1 MPIIEVDQLTKKFGD
16 FTAVD
21 SISFNIEEGEIFGF
35 LGPNGAGKTT
45 ALNMLN
51 TLLPATSGRAVING
65 HDVKKEQA
73 AVRQSIGMVFQ
84 DPTLD
89 DELTAIENLDFHGRM
104 YSMPNK
110 ERKRKID
117 ELLELVELTQRKKDK
132 VGDFS
137 GGMRRRLE
145 IARGIMHNPKVL
157 FLDEPTL
164 GLDPQTKNHLWD
176 YISNLANNNKITI
189 ILTTHYMD
197 EADKLSDT
205 IAIIDQGKIIAR
217 DTPDQLKRQIGGNVV
232 RVRSGSTENI
242 KNCLQ
247 GERWVKQVEKNHQTI
262 DLQVEDTRQGLQQ
275 ITQTLARE
283 NIAYE
288 SAGIFTPTL
297 EDVFLQFTGKTIR
310 ESGSSGKD
318 KMRRRKR

>member
-1 MPIIEVDQLTKKFGD
+1 MPIIEVDKLTKKFGD

-21 SISFNIEEGEIFGF
+21 SISFTIEEGEIFGF

-65 HDVKKEQA
+65 HDVQKEQS

-104 YSMPNK
+104 YGMPNK
-110 ERKRKID
+110 ERKKKIE
-117 ELLELVELTQRKKDK
+117 ELLELVELSQRKKDK
-132 VGDFS
+132 VGNFS

-145 IARGIMHNPKVL
+145 IARGIMHSPKVL

-176 YISNLANNNKITI
+176 YISNLASKNKITI

-205 IAIIDQGKIIAR
+205 IAIIDQGKIIAG
-217 DTPDQLKRQIGGNVV
+217 DTPENLKRQIGGNVV
-232 RVRSGSTENI
+232 RVRSESTDNI
-242 KNCLQ
+242 ENCLQ
-247 GERWVKQVEKNHQTI
+247 GKEWVKQLDKNHDSI
-262 DLQVEDTRQGLQQ
+262 DIQVQDPWQGLQQ
-275 ITQTLARE
+275 ITQILAQE
-283 NIAYE
+283 KIMYE
-288 SAGIFTPTL
+288 SAGKFTPTL

>member
-1 MPIIEVDQLTKKFGD
+1 MPIIEVENLTKKFGN

-21 SISFNIEEGEIFGF
+21 QISFNIEEGEIFGF

-51 TLLPATSGRAVING
+51 TLLPVTSGRAVING
-65 HDVKKEQA
+65 HDIQKSQA
-73 AVRQSIGMVFQ
+73 EVRQSIGMVFQ

-89 DELTAIENLDFHGRM
+89 DELTAIENMDFHGRM
-104 YSMPNK
+104 YGMPNK
-110 ERKRKID
+110 ERKKKIE
-117 ELLELVELTQRKKDK
+117 ELLELVELSERKKDK
-132 VGDFS
+132 VGSYS

-164 GLDPQTKNHLWD
+164 GLDPQTKNHLWE
-176 YISNLANNNKITI
+176 YISNLANKNKITI

-217 DTPDQLKRQIGGNVV
+217 DTPDNLKREIGGNVV
-232 RVRSGSTENI
+232 RLKADHPDRINACFQ
-242 KNCLQ
+242 NQ
-247 GERWVKQVEKNHQTI
+247 DWVKKIEQNHKSI
-262 DLQVEDTRQGLQQ
+262 NIQVEDARMGLKK
-275 ITQTLARE
+275 ITQTMASE
-283 NIAYE
+283 NIEYE

-297 EDVFLQFTGKTIR
+297 EDVFLQFTGKSIR
-310 ESGSSGKD
+310 ESDSSGKD